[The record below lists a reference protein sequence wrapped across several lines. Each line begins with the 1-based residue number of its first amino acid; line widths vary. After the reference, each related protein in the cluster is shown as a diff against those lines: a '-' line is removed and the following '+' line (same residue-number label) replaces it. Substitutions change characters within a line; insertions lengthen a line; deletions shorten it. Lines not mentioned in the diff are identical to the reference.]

1 MGRRRVSLV
10 NVPNPPRVVARMG
23 HQMID
28 AIGQTRVPLTHIA
41 RQQARKRQRLD
52 QRCLHLPVCKEQA
65 TFQKFDN
72 GKDVCLREIFQHGCR
87 TASAIHSAHPAV
99 TTQSWAIATFTIF
112 ALVRADG
119 ASGALATSQ
128 IALESDVTGRKP
140 RAQTLLILWIRP
152 QRPRRHCSMPHMR
165 TPPQAGQCLAAAN
178 FVSSIECCAAHRAC
192 HQRAPTIG
200 LTIRGLNPVHLYE
213 ENGRAVVLCQD
224 ERRIRH
230 LCRFHALVT
239 SSPHASHRR
248 RDS

>member
-10 NVPNPPRVVARMG
+10 NVPNPPRVVARIG

-28 AIGQTRVPLTHIA
+28 AIGRTRVPLTHIV

-52 QRCLHLPVCKEQA
+52 QRCLHLPVCKERRPSRNSTMVKMSA
-65 TFQKFDN
+65 C
-72 GKDVCLREIFQHGCR
+72 GKHSSMDCGTVLTIV
-87 TASAIHSAHPAV
+87 SAHPAV

-128 IALESDVTGRKP
+128 IALESDVTGRNP

-165 TPPQAGQCLAAAN
+165 TPPQAGQCFAAAN